1 MAKIQKLIFP
11 LLAGVTVLTIYIF
24 YFSSARGLGSFKDY
38 DPYSHAQKEIV
49 VKFLPEK
56 GIQKTEDGQKI
67 LFYVEDR
74 HGTQMPIQTDKSLP
88 GGVENSKTLTLTGHI
103 CGGSYELVNIEIN

>member
-1 MAKIQKLIFP
+1 MVKIQKFVLP
-11 LLAGVTVLTIYIF
+11 ALVSVTVLTIYIF
-24 YFSSARGLGSFKDY
+24 YFSSAKGLGSFKDY

-49 VKFLPEK
+49 VKFVNEK
-56 GIQKTEDGQKI
+56 GIQRTDEGQKI

-74 HGTQMPIQTDKSLP
+74 HGTQMPIQSEEPLP

-103 CGGSYELVNIEIN
+103 CGGSYELVDIEID

>member
-1 MAKIQKLIFP
+1 MAKIQKIILP
-11 LLAGVTVLTIYIF
+11 LLVGITLLTVYIF

-49 VKFLPEK
+49 VKFVNEK
-56 GIQKTEDGQKI
+56 GIHKTDDGQKI

-74 HGTQMPIQTDKSLP
+74 HGTQMPIQTEKPLP
-88 GGVENSKTLTLTGHI
+88 GGISNSKTLTLTGHI
-103 CGGSYELVNIEIN
+103 CGGSYELVEVDID

>member
-1 MAKIQKLIFP
+1 MIKFQKLLLP
-11 LLAGVTVLTIYIF
+11 LLAVVVILTIYIF

-49 VKFLPEK
+49 VKFLSEK
-56 GIQKTEDGQKI
+56 GIQKIDDGQKI

-74 HGTQMPIQTDKSLP
+74 HGTQLPIQTEKSLP
-88 GGVENSKTLTLTGHI
+88 AGVENSKTLTLTGHI
-103 CGGSYELVNIEIN
+103 CGGSYELVNVEID